1 MRLRKAIS
9 IIILISFICTIVTAG
24 LMTYIGKVQSNIMTE
39 QPVRLD
45 WHNYDKIITDN
56 FTGIGG
62 NTVKRNHT
70 LEIRCDSNVNLT
82 INTKTVPGIIVYYE
96 YYEGVICHS
105 LTNPWLFTPGIY
117 TITFC
122 YSLDLNLIP
131 GRYVTTSTL
140 AVTK

>member
-1 MRLRKAIS
+1 MKLRKAIS

-62 NTVKRNHT
+62 NTVRRNHT
-70 LEIRCDSNVNLT
+70 LGIRCDCNINLSIT
-82 INTKTVPGIIVYYE
+82 TKTVPGIIVYYE
-96 YYEGVICHS
+96 YCEGVICHS
-105 LTNPWLFTPGIY
+105 LTNPQLFEPGIY
-117 TITFC
+117 TIRFC
-122 YSLDLNLIP
+122 YELDLNLTP
-131 GRYVTTSTL
+131 AKYVVISTL